1 MINGV
6 LVIQKNVIM
15 KRTVV
20 ISVFA
25 ITICSCGQKN
35 DSRYIPIEG
44 LNGHVKQVS
53 TSYYQN
59 DFEKNQKIAKFGE
72 LIPDSIEYYNKQGGK
87 TSSVFVNSFKDFPE
101 FYSVLIDSV
110 YYDKHGNAIGTVKY
124 EIYIHQKDVLEYKNP
139 KGLIMNNF
147 YIKEQMSV
155 DVHRNKNTLTET
167 KTTCISFDKSLFD
180 SFSDDFKE
188 FIREVCHV
196 FSVEPMLSNDRLRG
210 EVRSINKSST
220 ISTFD
225 GDNIVSKMTIS
236 DSDTTETQYVYKD
249 GRLFEEKEGKQV
261 LRYDDRGRIIY
272 AGGTS
277 LIHITEGV
285 VQSPFSTVYKDS
297 TKFTISEGLFGGP
310 TLELTKMNSENR
322 RTFFARLM
330 SWEESNEEGMRLFED
345 FADGLITE
353 AEFCSGLKK
362 IGRNTDDSPSIIKYS
377 YLDYDSHH
385 NPLRIVRRYE
395 DYYDFGDS
403 ESRGIEERT
412 IEYYD

>member
-1 MINGV
+1 
-6 LVIQKNVIM
+6 M
-15 KRTVV
+15 KKTVHF
-20 ISVFA
+20 IVFA

-35 DSRYIPIEG
+35 DSRYVPIEG
-44 LNGHVKQVS
+44 LNGRIKQVS
-53 TSYYQN
+53 TSYYRS

-72 LIPDSIEYYNKQGGK
+72 LIPDSIEYYNERGGK
-87 TSSVFVNSFKDFPE
+87 TSSVFLNSYKDYPE
-101 FYSVLIDSV
+101 FYKVTVDSV
-110 YYDKHGNAIGTVKY
+110 YYDKHGTVIGTVEY
-124 EIYIHQKDVLEYKNP
+124 EIFIHQEDVLEYKNP
-139 KGLIMNNF
+139 KSLITNNF

-155 DVHRNKNTLTET
+155 GVHRNNNTLSET
-167 KTTCISFDKSLFD
+167 KTTCISFDKSLYD
-180 SFSDDFKE
+180 SFSDDFKD
-188 FIREVCHV
+188 FIFEVCNAY
-196 FSVEPMLSNDRLRG
+196 SVEPMLSNGMLKG

-225 GDNIVSKMTIS
+225 GDNIISKMVVS

-261 LRYDDRGRIIY
+261 IRYDDRGRIIY

-285 VQSPFSTVYKDS
+285 VQSPFTTVYKDS
-297 TKFTISEGLFGGP
+297 TKFTISEGFLGGP
-310 TLELTKMNSENR
+310 TLELTKLNSENR
-322 RTFFARLM
+322 RTFFARLI
-330 SWEESNEEGMRLFED
+330 SWRESNEEGMRLFED

-353 AEFCSGLKK
+353 TEFCSGLKDNAK
-362 IGRNTDDSPSIIKYS
+362 KTHDSPSIIRYS

-385 NPLRIVRRYE
+385 NPLRIVYRYE

-403 ESRGIEERT
+403 ESRSIEERT